1 VPACTLEAGWV
12 GGCTTN
18 VVAGVLQFSGVNKS
32 FATLSGA
39 DGIKVGSFDIIARSV
54 AAGTLNTTIS
64 GQIVEV
70 RQANAKVVRSNSP
83 FIAGGELNFD
93 VDTGARRRRRQ
104 LLRDFRGKRDEDDEE
119 WLYGRGGPGRRR
131 LLSSPLPGN
140 VYGDSSGDGF
150 FTIADLLFLQQ
161 YYAGDSTIGCAA
173 EGGDGCQSRAG
184 LSAWQLQ
191 QLQPIGRDG
200 SGARDIPYVVNVF
213 LQRGY
218 FVADTQFAA
227 AENEI
232 TLAVRLVGKN
242 NMLVGSPQAGRVLFV
257 LNSTQD
263 ELPWVNELNQ
273 TYDYGRGRHMV
284 FADLCGACADR
295 TCPECVRGLRRLKR

>member
-104 LLRDFRGKRDEDDEE
+104 LLRDFRRFENPLYYEKFPATHSPDFSTNGTDAVCANYTRCEPGYYQNFTGDYRDDVQVCS
-119 WLYGRGGPGRRR
+119 L
-131 LLSSPLPGN
+131 
-140 VYGDSSGDGF
+140 
-150 FTIADLLFLQQ
+150 
-161 YYAGDSTIGCAA
+161 
-173 EGGDGCQSRAG
+173 
-184 LSAWQLQ
+184 
-191 QLQPIGRDG
+191 
-200 SGARDIPYVVNVF
+200 VV
-213 LQRGY
+213 
-218 FVADTQFAA
+218 
-227 AENEI
+227 
-232 TLAVRLVGKN
+232 
-242 NMLVGSPQAGRVLFV
+242 
-257 LNSTQD
+257 
-263 ELPWVNELNQ
+263 
-273 TYDYGRGRHMV
+273 H
-284 FADLCGACADR
+284 
-295 TCPECVRGLRRLKR
+295 